1 MAIEKSLYAAP
12 QGIDSMLAQQG
23 DQPDIQIEIED
34 PESVNMQVD
43 GMEIDLKP
51 EKETADD
58 FDANLAEYLDDS
70 ELSSLASELS
80 SDYDD
85 DVSSR
90 KDWMQ
95 TYVDGLELLG
105 LKIEERSEPWE
116 GACGVYHPILSEALV
131 KFQSETMMSTFPA
144 AGPVKTQIIG
154 KETQEKKDAAT
165 RVQED
170 MNYQLMDVMKEY
182 RPEHERMLW
191 GLGLSGN
198 AFKKVYYDPQ
208 LQRQVSIFVPAE
220 DIVVPY
226 GASDLLSAERVT
238 HVMRKTENELVRL
251 QVAGFYRDV
260 DLGLP
265 NNILDEVEKKIAEKM
280 GFRASSDSRYK
291 LLEMHV
297 DLDLPGYEDKD
308 KKGHPTGIKLPYV
321 VTMEKGSNTILAV
334 RRNWEP
340 DDETKQKRQHF
351 VHYGYVPGFGFYCF
365 GLIHLV
371 GAFAKSG
378 TSLIR
383 QLVDAGTLSNLP
395 GGFKTR
401 GLRVKGDDTP
411 IAPGEFRDVDVPS
424 GTMKDNIMPLPYKE
438 PSQTLL
444 QLLNQIMQ
452 EGRAFANAA
461 DTQISDMS
469 ANAPVGTTL
478 AILERTLK
486 VMSAVQARIHYSM
499 KQELG
504 LLKLIIADYTPE
516 DYDYDPEEGDRKAKK
531 SDYDN
536 VDVIPV
542 SDPNA
547 ATMAQ
552 KIVQYQAVLQLSQSA
567 PDMYDMPVLHRQM
580 LEVLGIKNVEKLIPI
595 DENKD
600 PVDPITEN
608 QNILNGKA
616 VKAFLTQDHQAHIQ
630 VHMSMM
636 QDPNIQK
643 LLQGNPKAQ
652 VMQGV
657 MMAHINEHLG
667 FEYRKQIEQQL
678 GMSLPPQTDKSG
690 EPTKMDPDVEARL
703 APLLAQAAQ
712 QLLQQHQQQAA
723 QQQAQQ
729 QAQDPLVQMQQ
740 QELEIKKQSEIAKA
754 MKMKADAEAKQAQLQ
769 IERDRIAAQ
778 ERIATAQ
785 QKMDGIKTAA
795 TLMANKKQKV
805 MDTGVDI
812 LKHLSDQHVEG
823 VKHAQSLGH
832 QAGQHQSA
840 NQHQLNQKVLDQAHD
855 VNQKR
860 MDQAHAME
868 LANLQ
873 AAQQQQPT
881 EGEE

>member
-12 QGIDSMLAQQG
+12 QGLEDLAG
-23 DQPDIQIEIED
+23 GQPDLQIEIENPD
-34 PESVNMQVD
+34 AVHIGID
-43 GMEIDLKP
+43 GMEIDLEP
-51 EKETADD
+51 HDQMDD
-58 FDANLAEYLDDS
+58 EFNDNLAEYIS
-70 ELSSLASELS
+70 ESALQSLASELTA
-80 SDYDD
+80 DYDD

-105 LKIEERSEPWE
+105 MKIEERTEPWP
-116 GACGVYHPILSEALV
+116 GACGIYHPLMSEALV
-131 KFQSETMMSTFPA
+131 KFQAETMMSTFPA
-144 AGPVKTQIIG
+144 MGPVKTQIIG
-154 KETQEKKDAAT
+154 KETPEKKDAAT

-198 AFKKVYYDPQ
+198 AFKKVYYDPH
-208 LQRQVSIFVPAE
+208 LERQVSIFVPAE

-226 GASDLLSAERVT
+226 GASNLESSERVT
-238 HVMRKTENELVRL
+238 HVMRKTENELLRL

-260 DLGLP
+260 DLGEP

-280 GFRASSDSRYK
+280 GFRASSDARYK

-308 KKGHPTGIKLPYV
+308 ENGEITGIKLPYV
-321 VTMEKGSNTILAV
+321 VTLEKGSNVVLSI
-334 RRNWEP
+334 RRNWNP
-340 DDETKQKRQHF
+340 DDKTKQKRQHF

-424 GTMKDNIMPLPYKE
+424 GAMRDNIMPLPYKE

-444 QLLNQIMQ
+444 QLLNQIIE
-452 EGRAFANAA
+452 EGRAFANTA
-461 DTQISDMS
+461 DLQVSDMS

-504 LLKLIIADYTPE
+504 LLKTIIADYTPE
-516 DYDYDPEEGDRKAKK
+516 DYSYDPEEGDRRAKK

-547 ATMAQ
+547 STMAQ
-552 KIVQYQAVLQLSQSA
+552 KIVQYQAVLQLAQGA
-567 PDMYDMPVLHRQM
+567 PQMYNMPLLHRQM
-580 LEVLGIKNVEKLIPI
+580 LDVLGIKNAQKLIPM
-595 DENKD
+595 DEDQKPTD
-600 PVDPITEN
+600 PVTEN
-608 QNILNGKA
+608 QNVLMMKP
-616 VKAFLTQDHQAHIQ
+616 VKAFMYQDHQAHIT
-630 VHMSMM
+630 VHMAAM
-636 QDPNIQK
+636 QDPKIMA
-643 LLQGNPKAQ
+643 LLANNPTAPQ
-652 VMQGV
+652 LQAAMQN
-657 MMAHINEHLG
+657 HINEHLG

-678 GMSLPPQTDKSG
+678 GMALPPQQDESG
-690 EPTKMDPDVEARL
+690 EDVNMDPQVEARL
-703 APLLAQAAQ
+703 APMLAQAAQ
-712 QLLQQHQQQAA
+712 QLLQSNQQQAA
-723 QQQAQQ
+723 AQQAAQ

-740 QELEIKKQSEIAKA
+740 QELQI
-754 MKMKADAEAKQAQLQ
+754 KQAEQQRKVQKDQADIALKQQQQQ
-769 IERDRIAAQ
+769 IER
-778 ERIATAQ
+778 ERIATQAHTSASQ
-785 QKMDGIKTAA
+785 QRMDGLKTAA
-795 TLMANKKQKV
+795 QLMANKKEHLV
-805 MDTGVDI
+805 DTGVDV
-812 LKHLSDQHVEG
+812 LKHLSDQHAN
-823 VKHAQSLGH
+823 HTAQEQEHLH
-832 QAGQHQSA
+832 QTLQQAGQQ
-840 NQHQLNQKVLDQAHD
+840 V
-855 VNQKR
+855 
-860 MDQAHAME
+860 
-868 LANLQ
+868 
-873 AAQQQQPT
+873 AQQTKPT
-881 EGEE
+881 KGE